1 MIADHLG
8 VSESAQ
14 IKTASVEMNF
24 VRNNVTNLANS
35 LTIQDGKIIL
45 PSFCEMLQYNEN
57 CDSKII
63 RQQVLKIVT
72 GL

>member
-1 MIADHLG
+1 MLNDINSMIGDHLG

-35 LTIQDGKIIL
+35 LTIQGGSIVL
-45 PSFCEMLQYNEN
+45 PSFCEMLSFNEN
-57 CDSKII
+57 CGSTII
-63 RQQVLKIVT
+63 RQQV
-72 GL
+72 